1 MEEVEEQKMRRCKNI
16 LVAHRSDEHHV
27 ASEQGFHPLD

>member
-1 MEEVEEQKMRRCKNI
+1 MEVEEEQMMKKCMSS